1 MRTFK
6 LLSILLL
13 FSGTLSAQSRLVAYY
28 KTIAPASSSKSVDTG
43 VYIYNFNNRT
53 IDKPDTLIK
62 RKYSLNQYFLGGK
75 TMYTYDKNWNN
86 VKTIS
91 TFAAIFSNTLYNLD
105 AEYSTYDNNNNNTS
119 RINLVWN
126 DKTNQ
131 WDSATR
137 KTRTF
142 DANGNWT
149 TYLFEQQD
157 ANNKLKKEFRYSN
170 TYNNN
175 KKITLGIREKWD
187 GATASFDSNQRHTY
201 TYDANNN
208 LDTTFVEDYKNNKWE
223 PYSRY
228 TYVYNSSH
236 QVTSKMVEFFKQN
249 GDTSRKVTIYTYD
262 AQGDLDTVYHKHND
276 FNPATLTDHVKEVH
290 IYTSKNPLVK
300 NVIEYAYDRTTKSF
314 KNGLKIY
321 TSYNSYNQLTM
332 KVTKH
337 WDTIANDWRFNGLRG
352 DSARYYYEAVWP
364 LSVNTAKEHK
374 IKTTVYP
381 NPSSGH
387 FINVQVMEHNGQ
399 PYTIVI
405 STVLG
410 RVIAQYEVE
419 DGAAL
424 KTIATDQL
432 PSGQYL
438 LSIVTRTGKASQL
451 FSIER

>member
-1 MRTFK
+1 MKTLK
-6 LLSILLL
+6 LLPILLL
-13 FSGTLSAQSRLVAYY
+13 FSSTLAAQSRLAAYY

-53 IDKPDTLIK
+53 IDKPDTLVK

-75 TMYTYDKNWNN
+75 TMYTYDNNWNN
-86 VKTIS
+86 IKTIS
-91 TFAAIFSNTLYNLD
+91 TFAAIFSNTLHNLD
-105 AEYSTYDNNNNNTS
+105 AEYSTYDNNNNYTS
-119 RINLVWN
+119 RTNLVWN

-142 DANGNWT
+142 DANGNLT
-149 TYLFEQQD
+149 TYLFEQTD
-157 ANNKLKKEFRYSN
+157 ANKKLEKEYRYRQFYNSN
-170 TYNNN
+170 N
-175 KKITLGIREKWD
+175 KITLSIHENWID
-187 GATASFDSNQRHTY
+187 TTSSFDANQRNLY
-201 TYDANNN
+201 SYDNNNN
-208 LDTTFVEDYKNNKWE
+208 LDTTIVERYNNNQWK
-223 PYSRY
+223 PNSRY
-228 TYVYNSSH
+228 TYAYNSSH

-249 GDTSRKVTIYTYD
+249 GDTSREVTIYTYD
-262 AQGDLDTVYHKHND
+262 AQGDLDTVYRKHNY

-300 NVIEYAYDRTTKSF
+300 NVIEYAYDTTTKSF

-337 WDTIANDWRFNGLRG
+337 WDTTANDWRFNGLRG

-364 LSVNTAKEHK
+364 LSINTENKNE

-387 FINVQVMEHNGQ
+387 FINVQVAGHNGQ
-399 PYTIVI
+399 PYTITI

-410 RVIAQYEVE
+410 RLITQYEVKS
-419 DGAAL
+419 GATL
-424 KTIATDQL
+424 KTITTDQL

-438 LSIVTRTGKASQL
+438 LSVETKTGKTAQL